1 MWLGKRVFDVFF
13 SLIGLIVLSP
23 VFLII
28 SIWIKLDSEGPVF
41 FRQRRVGRNQ
51 KDFFIHKFRTM
62 YVDAEKRGLKITVG
76 RDPRITKCGHIL
88 RKFKLDEFPQLI
100 DVLIGEMSIVGPR
113 PEVPQYVAK
122 YPEDKRNKLFT
133 MRPGITDWAS
143 VMFKNE
149 NEILEKSQDPE
160 QTYINEILPVK
171 IGYYER
177 YHDQASFMTDVKI
190 ILLTLKEIFIR

>member
-1 MWLGKRVFDVFF
+1 MWLGKRLFDIFF
-13 SLIGLIVLSP
+13 SIIGLVILSP
-23 VFLII
+23 VFLLI
-28 SIWIKLDSEGPVF
+28 SIWIKVDSEGPVF
-41 FRQRRVGRNQ
+41 FRQRRVGLNQ

-76 RDPRITKCGHIL
+76 QDPRITKSGHIL

-100 DVLIGEMSIVGPR
+100 DVLMGTMSIVGPR

-122 YPEDKRNKLFT
+122 YPEAKRNKLFT

-149 NEILEKSQDPE
+149 NEILEKSQNPE
-160 QTYINEILPVK
+160 ETYINEILPIK
-171 IGYYER
+171 ISYYEK
-177 YHDQASFMTDVKI
+177 YQDQASLFTDVKI